1 MMIGELAARS
11 GLALSRIR
19 FYEANGLLVG
29 TRRRGN
35 GYREFDP
42 RTLHTLEIIRCAQRA
57 GFSLDEIR
65 SLLPVNPEMDEWDHD
80 GMLAALRRKI
90 GEIETLQ
97 RQLKKN
103 KAKLRAIADLIEN
116 RPEDVDCVANSLRVL
131 AVLRQ

>member
-42 RTLHTLEIIRCAQRA
+42 RTLQILEIIRCAQRA
-57 GFSLDEIR
+57 G
-65 SLLPVNPEMDEWDHD
+65 WDHD
-80 GMLAALRRKI
+80 GMPAALRRKI
-90 GEIETLQ
+90 AEIEMLQ
-97 RQLKKN
+97 RQLKKD
-103 KAKLRAIADLIEN
+103 KAQLRAGADLIEN
-116 RPEDVDCVANSLRVL
+116 RPDDVDCVANSMRVL